1 MPDHLKF
8 GLTSINIGST
18 SYPEALVNLAQA
30 AEVAGFD
37 SLWAGEH
44 SVLADS
50 STRMPTTTRILN
62 PIVALTYVAAHTRT
76 IRLGTGVLLLP
87 QHQPLILAKELASL
101 DVLSGGRL
109 IVGIGVGWAEA
120 EYEALGVP
128 FHDRGA
134 RADEYLAAMRAIWRD
149 IWSEEKPADYGRYV
163 SFQEVEA
170 YPHPIQDPTPP
181 IVIGGRAPAVIRR
194 TVEQAN
200 GWYGFALDL
209 EETASVLAQ
218 LRKAAARYHR
228 PASLGELEISV
239 NPHVQLDKETAQRF
253 AELGVHR
260 LILYPPPGK
269 DAHTLVQWVTTLG
282 ETLVGQV

>member
-1 MPDHLKF
+1 MPDQLKF
-8 GLTSINIGST
+8 GLTSINSGAT
-18 SYPEALVNLAQA
+18 SYPEALVRLARA
-30 AEVAGFD
+30 AETAGFD

-44 SVLADS
+44 HVLPES
-50 STRMPTTTRILN
+50 SERFPPTNRILN
-62 PIVALTYVAAHTRT
+62 PVVALTFVAAHTRT
-76 IRLGTGVLLLP
+76 IRLGTGILLLP

-128 FHDRGA
+128 YRERGA
-134 RADEYLAAMRAIWRD
+134 RADEYLAAMRAIW
-149 IWSEEKPADYGRYV
+149 SEEKPVYYGRYV
-163 SFQEVEA
+163 SFQEVQA
-170 YPHPIQDPTPP
+170 YPHPVQQPTPP
-181 IVIGGRAPAVIRR
+181 IVIGGRAPAVLRR

-209 EETASVLAQ
+209 DETASVLAQ
-218 LRKAAARYHR
+218 LREAAARYHR

-239 NPHVQLDKETAQRF
+239 NPRVPLDKETAQRF

-260 LILYPPPGK
+260 LILYPPHGM
-269 DAHTLVQWVTTLG
+269 DSLALAQWVTTMG
-282 ETLVGQV
+282 ETLVRHM

>member
-1 MPDHLKF
+1 MPDQLKF
-8 GLTSINIGST
+8 GLTSINSGAI
-18 SYPEALVNLAQA
+18 SYPEALVRLAQA
-30 AEVAGFD
+30 AETAGFD

-44 SVLADS
+44 HVLAES
-50 STRMPTTTRILN
+50 SERFPATNRILN
-62 PIVALTYVAAHTRT
+62 PVVALTFVAAHTRT
-76 IRLGTGVLLLP
+76 IRLGTGILLLP

-128 FHDRGA
+128 YRERGA
-134 RADEYLAAMRAIWRD
+134 RADEYLAAMRAIW
-149 IWSEEKPADYGRYV
+149 SEDKPAYRGRYV
-163 SFQEVEA
+163 SFQEVQA
-170 YPHPIQDPTPP
+170 YPHPMQQPTPP
-181 IVIGGRAPAVIRR
+181 IVIGGRAHAVLRR

-209 EETASVLAQ
+209 DETASLLAQ
-218 LRKAAARYHR
+218 LREAAARYHR

-239 NPHVQLDKETAQRF
+239 NPRVPLDKETAQRF

-260 LILYPPPGK
+260 LILYPPHGM
-269 DAHTLVQWVTTLG
+269 DAPAIEQWVTTMG
-282 ETLVGQV
+282 ETLVGQI

>member
-1 MPDHLKF
+1 MPDQLKF
-8 GLTSINIGST
+8 GLTSMNAGAT
-18 SYPEALVNLAQA
+18 SYPEALVRIAQA
-30 AEVAGFD
+30 AETAGFD

-44 SVLADS
+44 HVLAES
-50 STRMPTTTRILN
+50 SPRIPTATRLLN
-62 PIVALTYVAAHTRT
+62 PVVALTFVAAHTRT
-76 IRLGTGVLLLP
+76 VHLGTGVLLLP

-128 FHDRGA
+128 YRERGA
-134 RADEYLAAMRAIWRD
+134 RADEYLAAMRAIW
-149 IWSEEKPADYGRYV
+149 SEETPAYHGRYV
-163 SFQEVEA
+163 SFQGVQA
-170 YPHPIQDPTPP
+170 YPHPVQQPTPP
-181 IVIGGRAPAVIRR
+181 IVIGGRAPAVLRR

-209 EETASVLAQ
+209 DETTSVLAH
-218 LRKAAARYHR
+218 LREAAGRYPR
-228 PASLGELEISV
+228 PASQGALEISV
-239 NPHVQLDKETAQRF
+239 NPRVPLDKETAQRF

-260 LILYPPPGK
+260 LILSPPWGM
-269 DAHTLVQWVTTLG
+269 DAPALEQWVTTLG

>member
-1 MPDHLKF
+1 MPDQLKF
-8 GLTSINIGST
+8 GLTSINSGAT
-18 SYPEALVNLAQA
+18 SYPEALVRIAQA
-30 AEVAGFD
+30 AETAGFD

-44 SVLADS
+44 HILAES
-50 STRMPTTTRILN
+50 SSRIPATSRLLN
-62 PIVALTYVAAHTRT
+62 PVVALTFVAAHTRT
-76 IRLGTGVLLLP
+76 IRLGTGILLLP

-128 FHDRGA
+128 YRERGA
-134 RADEYLAAMRAIWRD
+134 RADEYLAAMRAIW
-149 IWSEEKPADYGRYV
+149 SEEKPVYYGRYV
-163 SFQEVEA
+163 SFQEVQA
-170 YPHPIQDPTPP
+170 YPHPMQQPTPP
-181 IVIGGRAPAVIRR
+181 IVIGGRAPAVLRR

-209 EETASVLAQ
+209 DETASVLAQ
-218 LRKAAARYHR
+218 LREAAARHHR

-239 NPHVQLDKETAQRF
+239 APRVPLDKETAQRF

-260 LILYPPPGK
+260 LILIPPREL
-269 DAHTLVQWVTTLG
+269 DAPALEQWVTTIG

>member
-1 MPDHLKF
+1 MTGQLKF
-8 GLTSINIGST
+8 GLTSMNAGAT
-18 SYPEALVNLAQA
+18 SYPEALVRVAQS
-30 AEVAGFD
+30 AETAGFD

-44 SVLADS
+44 HVLATS
-50 STRMPTTTRILN
+50 SSRIPATNRILN
-62 PIVALTYVAAHTRT
+62 PVVALTFVAVHTRT

-128 FHDRGA
+128 FRDRGA
-134 RADEYLAAMRAIWRD
+134 RADEYLAAMRAIW
-149 IWSEEKPADYGRYV
+149 SEEAPAYHGRYV
-163 SFQEVEA
+163 SFQEVKA
-170 YPHPIQDPTPP
+170 FPRPVQQPTPP
-181 IVIGGRAPAVIRR
+181 IVIGGRAPAVLRR
-194 TVEQAN
+194 AVEQAN

-209 EETASVLAQ
+209 DETAGALAE
-218 LRKAAARYHR
+218 LREAAARHHR
-228 PASLGELEISV
+228 PSSLGELEISV
-239 NPHVQLDKETAQRF
+239 APRVPIDKATARRF

-260 LILYPPPGK
+260 LILIPPWEM
-269 DAHTLVQWVTTLG
+269 DAAALEQWVTTLG